1 MTHPFSIVQ
10 VMERSYKPMLCNFEL
25 EQRAAH
31 CILLSGHPKHTR
43 SQTDHKRKAQAQPK
57 EHVFNKRA
65 TKTWGTGEAFQAWGG
80 TFIMEH
86 ILNLLETLAP
96 ISSTM
101 GINVGEIVKARERH
115 NRHWRI
121 NRFSKVR
128 IRDFSR

>member
-1 MTHPFSIVQ
+1 
-10 VMERSYKPMLCNFEL
+10 
-25 EQRAAH
+25 
-31 CILLSGHPKHTR
+31 
-43 SQTDHKRKAQAQPK
+43 
-57 EHVFNKRA
+57 
-65 TKTWGTGEAFQAWGG
+65 
-80 TFIMEH
+80 MEH